1 MKKLFFLFVGM
12 LVMTVFSCRPNQAE
26 RYQRYLEDV
35 ADTTFEYI
43 TPKEDSLNADGELIV
58 PEEEVGSG
66 WADDDGLVAVP
77 DIPKERHV
85 NMNASNHEVER
96 VMKGKGSE

>member
-1 MKKLFFLFVGM
+1 MKKLFYLFVGM
-12 LVMTVFSCRPNQAE
+12 LIMTVHSCHQNPSE

-77 DIPKERHV
+77 DASCQYECQQSRGGEGYERQ
-85 NMNASNHEVER
+85 R
-96 VMKGKGSE
+96 F

>member
-1 MKKLFFLFVGM
+1 MKKLFYLFVGM
-12 LVMTVFSCRPNQAE
+12 LIMTVHSCHQNPSE

-77 DIPKERHV
+77 DSER
-85 NMNASNHEVER
+85 ASCQYECQQSRGGEGYER
-96 VMKGKGSE
+96 QRF

>member
-1 MKKLFFLFVGM
+1 MKKLIYLFVGM
-12 LVMTVFSCRPNQAE
+12 LVMTVYSCHQNPAE
-26 RYQRYLEDV
+26 RYQRYLEDI

-58 PEEEVGSG
+58 SEEEVGGG

-77 DIPKERHV
+77 DIPKERRV
-85 NMNASNHEVER
+85 NMNANNYEVER
-96 VMKGKGSE
+96 VMNGKGN

>member
-1 MKKLFFLFVGM
+1 MKKLFFLFVGI

-43 TPKEDSLNADGELIV
+43 SPKEDSLHAD
-58 PEEEVGSG
+58 
-66 WADDDGLVAVP
+66 
-77 DIPKERHV
+77 
-85 NMNASNHEVER
+85 
-96 VMKGKGSE
+96 

>member
-1 MKKLFFLFVGM
+1 MRKLIYLFVGM

-26 RYQRYLEDV
+26 RYQRYMEDV
-35 ADTTFEYI
+35 ADSTFEYI

-58 PEEEVGSG
+58 PEEEVGGG